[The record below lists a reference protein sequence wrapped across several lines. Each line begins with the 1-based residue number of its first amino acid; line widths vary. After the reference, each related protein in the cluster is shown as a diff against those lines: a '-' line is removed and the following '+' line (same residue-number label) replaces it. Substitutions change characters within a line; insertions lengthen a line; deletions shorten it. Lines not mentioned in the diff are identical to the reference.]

1 MSAFRALKPICV
13 PLMALPRL
21 APGPSSSRALELLQ
35 RLHKA
40 LKEVQHPEQ
49 AFTPSLLGYVV
60 FPLTHLLGRNS
71 PVGQDTQ
78 SQGTI
83 TGMPDRVLE
92 CLLDCL
98 TFLVQRWTS
107 TSQGMDVKLWDQLW
121 TFAALIL
128 GGPISVGPQASSQ
141 PPPSRSEETLVACVD
156 LLEALLR
163 GVYSG
168 GLGAANDTLRIDAA
182 KDTRR
187 LHPTNAM
194 VDSVFPTSLQQTGT
208 RSLLPL
214 LFHTISSFIA
224 LIHPSSTALVS
235 QTAQTRA
242 LVALDGIITTWFC
255 QPDRARVLAS
265 IMPGLISALVKLV
278 VGPSATSSGPEERP
292 GTRAWQSGWN
302 EWADTTT
309 GGVATTL
316 TSAQRGQA
324 GRKQK
329 SNPSISSTTAS
340 ASLTLLVH
348 TLVLTLSDSVL
359 EHPSVAGDGAALPRD
374 AHGLEDLM
382 RCVSVVD
389 TDADAVDDTEVDLD
403 PETTVIGSPSARSAG
418 SFSTTAT
425 LISRVP
431 SSAVENVP
439 FPRLTASYL
448 AFTRTQV
455 SYALTALLPPLTTH
469 HSAVVRVQVVRAC
482 HELLDSCFRSLS
494 TGEAGRDSG
503 VVELLVVTLLRLAFP
518 PAEPLP
524 SVYMAARWAVRNAL
538 APGAVGN
545 DDNDDDNDRR
555 YERAARVQQLK
566 HVVQTIAEH
575 ELAAFPARVKGS
587 NERPLKVGL
596 DVICAL
602 ASLAQDEPD
611 SDNEEENGYAGDEAG
626 NGKEET
632 AVVAATLRNCFARIL
647 GPHGGIERWSWP
659 LLVALE
665 LGKPVDLDIH
675 GSSASGNTRG
685 MERAWDLAR
694 IEGGLPG
701 SLQIENGADALPQNG
716 SVDPVV
722 PFPDM
727 RLRNV
732 ESREMNIRIA
742 CMFEAIGRAAGVAG
756 LTTVDHLM
764 GVAQRIKR
772 RRNGGPVADAAVA
785 SSALWLVGRVVDG
798 LAAGYEPAVAES
810 VSRGVDEPKRVRKAA
825 RKIIDLIVQF
835 DEDEEEFSNANATA
849 NDDEQNPTASGETAV
864 IVEQRKGLGTISK
877 LLDDSKR
884 TPTRATEQAQALHAA
899 MHRELVVCLN
909 LRLLA
914 TCAKILSTLFKRH
927 LISTLYL
934 ILSHLGSPHALVRRH
949 AEISLGHI
957 AYHTGY
963 ASPRNLILDNVD
975 YVINIVSQ
983 RMTYKRLDPLAP
995 MVLISMI
1002 KLVGEPIVPLVQDII
1017 ADIFDALDD
1026 FHGYTLLSSTIL
1038 AVMDTLMKAMANEVQ
1053 YAEYKPKRSTS
1064 ARMRPGPEPMA
1075 DFAKFTA
1082 WYEERASKARQ
1093 TVDEML
1099 DKAPKEP
1106 WGQAAGSKNEDPT
1119 EAPDNTSA
1127 EQEIPPTR
1135 SQEVCIQMM
1144 QKSIYFLTHANSF
1157 LTARVLSLFASGVPV
1172 LVTQERESDVLPL
1185 IHSAWP
1191 YVLNRLKDESSPYV
1205 RREAAALIESLAK
1218 WTGDFMSRRILDDA
1232 WPIFRDLLATQK
1244 RHDDQSALA
1253 RRGGTRGTTSP
1264 YTVSHRLY
1272 VSMIQAMTYIVQEV
1286 PIADDLFWEIVV
1298 AFQPFLDSR
1307 VHEELGAAAVKL
1319 YRCMAERDQ
1328 DAVWLALHSTMGTVV
1343 AGQCLPVYLRE
1354 PGLGISVRAGLV
1366 V

>member
-1 MSAFRALKPICV
+1 
-13 PLMALPRL
+13 MALPRL
-21 APGPSSSRALELLQ
+21 TPGPSSSRALNLLQ
-35 RLHKA
+35 RLRST
-40 LKEVQHPEQ
+40 LKDVQHPED

-71 PVGQDTQ
+71 PVGHDAQG
-78 SQGTI
+78 QGTP

-98 TFLVQRWTS
+98 AFLVQRWTN
-107 TSQGMDVKLWDQLW
+107 TPQGIDIKLWDQLW
-121 TFAALIL
+121 TFAALII
-128 GGPISVGPQASSQ
+128 GGPIAVGPQAS
-141 PPPSRSEETLVACVD
+141 PPPLPFRSEETLIACVD
-156 LLEALLR
+156 LLEALLK
-163 GVYSG
+163 GAYSG
-168 GLGAANDTLRIDAA
+168 GCGAANDTLELDATR
-182 KDTRR
+182 DTRR
-187 LHPTNAM
+187 LHPTNEM
-194 VDSVFPTSLQQTGT
+194 IDSVFTPPNQQFGTSRTT

-214 LFHTISSFIA
+214 LFHTISSLIA
-224 LIHPSSTALVS
+224 LIQPTSNVPVS
-235 QTAQTRA
+235 QAAQRRA
-242 LVALDGIITTWFC
+242 LVALDGIITTWFS

-265 IMPGLISALVKLV
+265 IMPGLISTLVKLV
-278 VGPSATSSGPEERP
+278 VGPSATSAAQEERS

-309 GGVATTL
+309 GGVATSL
-316 TSAQRGQA
+316 TTAQRTQA

-329 SNPSISSTTAS
+329 QTTISSTTAC

-348 TLVLTLSDSVL
+348 TLVLTLSDAVL
-359 EHPSVAGDGAALPRD
+359 ENPTVAGEEATLPRD
-374 AHGLEDLM
+374 AQGLEDLM
-382 RCVSVVD
+382 RNVSVF
-389 TDADAVDDTEVDLD
+389 DADVDAPVVEDAEADMD
-403 PETTVIGSPSARSAG
+403 AETTVIGSPSARSAG

-425 LISRVP
+425 LISRPP
-431 SSAVENVP
+431 SRALDHVP

-455 SYALTALLPPLTTH
+455 SHALTAVLPPLTAH
-469 HSAVVRVQVVRAC
+469 HSAVVRLQVVRAC
-482 HELLDSCFRSLS
+482 RELIDSCFRSFS
-494 TGEAGRDSG
+494 HGEAGRDSG
-503 VVELLVVTLLRLAFP
+503 VVELLVVTLLRLAYP

-524 SVYMAARWAVRNAL
+524 SVFIPARRAVRNAL
-538 APGAVGN
+538 APVAG
-545 DDNDDDNDRR
+545 DQDRDDRR
-555 YERAARVQQLK
+555 HTRAARAQQLR
-566 HVVQTIAEH
+566 HIVQTIAEH
-575 ELAAFPARVKGS
+575 ELAAFPTRVKGS
-587 NERPLKVGL
+587 SELPLKAGV

-602 ASLAQDEPD
+602 AFLAKAD
-611 SDNEEENGYAGDEAG
+611 SGDDVEEEQNGFSGDDT
-626 NGKEET
+626 NNVKEESKI
-632 AVVAATLRNCFARIL
+632 VAATLRKSFARIL
-647 GPHGGIERWSWP
+647 GPQGGIERWSWP

-675 GSSASGNTRG
+675 ASSSASGDSRR
-685 MERAWDLAR
+685 MERAWDLTR
-694 IEGGLPG
+694 IEGDLPG
-701 SLQIENGADALPQNG
+701 SLQIVNGGMMPENG
-716 SVDPVV
+716 SVDSVV

-727 RLRNV
+727 RLRHV

-764 GVAQRIKR
+764 GVAERIR
-772 RRNGGPVADAAVA
+772 RRRLGGPTADVAVA

-798 LAAGYEPAVAES
+798 VAAGQELAVVES
-810 VSRGVDEPKRVRKAA
+810 AARGVDESKRIRKAA
-825 RKIIDLIVQF
+825 RKIIDLVVQF
-835 DEDEEEFSNANATA
+835 DEDEEDFLDAGTTA
-849 NDDEQNPTASGETAV
+849 NNDDYSSTASGETTV
-864 IVEQRKGLGTISK
+864 IVERRKGLGTISK

-884 TPTRATEQAQALHAA
+884 TPTRATAQARALHAA

-914 TCAKILSTLFKRH
+914 TCAKILSTSFRRH

-934 ILSHLGSPHALVRRH
+934 VLSHLGSPHALVRRY
-949 AEISLGHI
+949 AEIALGHI

-1064 ARMRPGPEPMA
+1064 ARMRPGPEPVV
-1075 DFAKFTA
+1075 DFAKFTK
-1082 WYEERASKARQ
+1082 WYAERADKARQ

-1099 DKAPKEP
+1099 DKASNAP
-1106 WGQAAGSKNEDPT
+1106 WGKAAESSKDEEPT
-1119 EAPDNTSA
+1119 EAPDNTSG
-1127 EQEIPPTR
+1127 EPEIPPTR
-1135 SQEVCIQMM
+1135 AQEVCIQMM

-1157 LTARVLSLFASGVPV
+1157 LTARVMSLFASGVPV

-1185 IHSAWP
+1185 IHQAWP
-1191 YVLNRLKDESSPYV
+1191 YVLNRLKDTTSPYV
-1205 RREAAALIESLAK
+1205 RTEAAALIECLAK

-1232 WPIFRDLLATQK
+1232 WPIFREMLATQK
-1244 RHDDQSALA
+1244 RQDDQSALA

-1286 PIADDLFWEIVV
+1286 PVADDLFWEIVV
-1298 AFQPFLDSR
+1298 AFRPFLDSR
-1307 VHEELGAAAVKL
+1307 VHEELGTAAVKL
-1319 YRCMAERDQ
+1319 YRCMAERDE
-1328 DAVWLALHSTMGTVV
+1328 DAVWLALHSTMGTIV
-1343 AGQCLPVYLRE
+1343 GGRRLPVYLRE
-1354 PGLGISVRAGLV
+1354 PGLDISVRAGLV

>member
-1 MSAFRALKPICV
+1 
-13 PLMALPRL
+13 MALPRL
-21 APGPSSSRALELLQ
+21 SPGTSSSRALDLLQ
-35 RLHKA
+35 QLRTT
-40 LKEVQHPEQ
+40 LKDVQRPEE

-71 PVGQDTQ
+71 PMTQDTQ
-78 SQGTI
+78 SQGSSS
-83 TGMPDRVLE
+83 GMPDRVLE

-107 TSQGMDVKLWDQLW
+107 TPQGMDIKLWDQLW
-121 TFAALIL
+121 TLAALIL
-128 GGPISVGPQASSQ
+128 GGPLTSGPQTSS
-141 PPPSRSEETLVACVD
+141 PPLPFRSEETLVACVN
-156 LLEALLR
+156 LLEALLK

-168 GLGAANDTLRIDAA
+168 GPRATNDTLGIDTT
-182 KDTRR
+182 KDSRR
-187 LHPTNAM
+187 LHPTNEM
-194 VDSVFPTSLQQTGT
+194 VDSVFPPSVPQAGTSRTT

-214 LFHTISSFIA
+214 LFHTISS
-224 LIHPSSTALVS
+224 LIVLIQPASTTPVS
-235 QTAQTRA
+235 QAAQTRA
-242 LVALDGIITTWFC
+242 LVSLDGIITTWFS

-278 VGPSATSSGPEERP
+278 VGLSAASSDQERP

-316 TSAQRGQA
+316 SSAQRAEA
-324 GRKQK
+324 GKKK
-329 SNPSISSTTAS
+329 STTISSTTAC

-348 TLVLTLSDSVL
+348 TLILTLSDTVL
-359 EHPSVAGDGAALPRD
+359 EHPSVAGDEATLPRD
-374 AHGLEDLM
+374 AQGLEDFM
-382 RCVSVVD
+382 HRVSVFD
-389 TDADAVDDTEVDLD
+389 TDAEAVDDAEADLD
-403 PETTVIGSPSARSAG
+403 ADTTVIGSPSARSAG

-425 LISRVP
+425 LVTCP
-431 SSAVENVP
+431 PSAVEHVP

-455 SYALTALLPPLTTH
+455 THALTALLPQLTAH
-469 HSAVVRVQVVRAC
+469 HSAVVRLQVVRAC
-482 HELLDSCFRSLS
+482 RELLDTCFRSFS

-503 VVELLVVTLLRLAFP
+503 VVELLVVTLLRLAYP

-524 SVYMAARWAVRNAL
+524 SVFLPARWAIRGAL
-538 APGAVGN
+538 APVGL
-545 DDNDDDNDRR
+545 DNDDDNRR
-555 YERAARVQQLK
+555 HERAARVQQLRYI
-566 HVVQTIAEH
+566 VQTIAEH

-587 NERPLKVGL
+587 DERPLKAGV

-602 ASLAQDEPD
+602 AFLAKGP
-611 SDNEEENGYAGDEAG
+611 SDVDVEEHGFASDDNITGNEETEI
-626 NGKEET
+626 
-632 AVVAATLRNCFARIL
+632 VATTLRKCFARIL
-647 GPHGGIERWSWP
+647 GPQGGIERWSWP

-665 LGKPVDLDIH
+665 LGKPVDLDVQA
-675 GSSASGNTRG
+675 SSASNNTRG
-685 MERAWDLAR
+685 VERAWDLAR

-701 SLQIENGADALPQNG
+701 SLQIEDGGASQNG
-716 SVDPVV
+716 IVDPVV

-727 RLRNV
+727 RLRYV
-732 ESREMNIRIA
+732 ESREMNARIA

-756 LTTVDHLM
+756 LSTVDHLM
-764 GVAQRIKR
+764 GVAQRIRR
-772 RRNGGPVADAAVA
+772 RRNGGPVADVAIA

-798 LAAGYEPAVAES
+798 LAAGYESAVAES
-810 VSRGVDEPKRVRKAA
+810 VTRGDEESKRIRKAA
-825 RKIIDLIVQF
+825 RKIIDLVVQF
-835 DEDEEEFSNANATA
+835 DEDEEDFPNVGMPADS
-849 NDDEQNPTASGETAV
+849 DEQSVTASGETTV
-864 IVEQRKGLGTISK
+864 IVERRKGLGTISK

-884 TPTRATEQAQALHAA
+884 TPTRSIEQAQALHAA
-899 MHRELVVCLN
+899 LHRELVVCLN

-914 TCAKILSTLFKRH
+914 TCAKILSMSFRRH

-934 ILSHLGSPHALVRRH
+934 VLSHLGSPHALVRRH
-949 AEISLGHI
+949 AEIALGHM

-1064 ARMRPGPEPMA
+1064 ARMRPGPEPVA

-1082 WYEERASKARQ
+1082 WYAERSSNARQ

-1099 DKAPKEP
+1099 DKAPNEP
-1106 WGQAAGSKNEDPT
+1106 WGKAAGSKDDDPT

-1135 SQEVCIQMM
+1135 AQEVCIQMM
-1144 QKSIYFLTHANSF
+1144 QKSIYFLTHANPF

-1185 IHSAWP
+1185 IHQAWP
-1191 YVLNRLKDESSPYV
+1191 YVLNRLKDLSSPYV
-1205 RREAAALIESLAK
+1205 RTEAAALIECLAK

-1232 WPIFRDLLATQK
+1232 WPIFRDMLATQK
-1244 RHDDQSALA
+1244 RQDDQSALA
-1253 RRGGTRGTTSP
+1253 RRGGTRGTTTP

-1298 AFQPFLDSR
+1298 AFRPFLDFR
-1307 VHEELGAAAVKL
+1307 VHEELGTAAVKL
-1319 YRCMAERDQ
+1319 YRCMAERDE

-1343 AGQCLPVYLRE
+1343 EGQRLPVYLRE
-1354 PGLGISVRAGLV
+1354 PGLDISARVGLV